1 MKILCAILLSLIL
14 LGQIGLANASEI
26 TLKNGDTIIFFGD
39 SITYGHKNRKVHDDP
54 TGYVTQV
61 GNSIKAAHPD
71 WNVKVYNEGQCGN
84 DVTDLQKRL
93 QKSVLDK
100 KPAIVFIYIGIND
113 VWKWSIKRFN
123 NKGSTKE
130 EFEAGLKDII
140 SRTKAAGAQVVLATP
155 SVIGEKTDG
164 NNSNDKMLEEYSDIS
179 RRVAAAEKLPLVDMR
194 KAFIN
199 YLKSHNPG
207 NKDRGILTADGVHP
221 QLEGDKLIAT
231 EMLKV
236 LGIPLVEPSAV
247 PPKK

>member
-1 MKILCAILLSLIL
+1 MKIFGFILSFL
-14 LGQIGLANASEI
+14 LLVCQVATAQSPQI

-93 QKSVLDK
+93 PKSVLDK
-100 KPAIVFIYIGIND
+100 KPTIVFIYIGIND
-113 VWKWSIKRFN
+113 VWKWSMKRFN

-130 EFEAGLKDII
+130 EFEAGLKDVI

-164 NNSNDKMLEEYSDIS
+164 KNPNDKMLEEYTDIS
-179 RRVAAAEKLPLVDMR
+179 RRIAAAEKLPLVDMR

-207 NKDRGILTADGVHP
+207 NKDRGILTVDGVHP

-236 LGIPLVEPSAV
+236 LGIPLVEPTAV
-247 PPKK
+247 PPKN